1 MLSEVKIR
9 WGLSDNYEI
18 ISTLLITHVCDPSSG
33 LPWEGNFREACNI
46 CFGSQIDK
54 ILELPSKPQLICTPA
69 YVRPMNVK

>member
-33 LPWEGNFREACNI
+33 LPREGNFREAHNI
-46 CFGSQIDK
+46 YFGSQTDK
-54 ILELPSKPQLICTPA
+54 ILELSSNPILSVSLL
-69 YVRPMNVK
+69 M